1 MWTIDDVKALGDVGV
16 IAALDAADG
25 EVVMAKDRARN
36 ARATMRRKLTKR
48 LSRIIADI
56 EKDSPPDVMSQVRKV
71 ALRMA
76 EAIDI
81 DQDDDTED

>member
-16 IAALDAADG
+16 IAALDAADAK
-25 EVVMAKDRARN
+25 VASAKDRARN

-56 EKDSPPDVMSQVRKV
+56 ESDSPPDVMIQVRKV

-76 EAIDI
+76 SAIDI